1 MNSNFQEVLST
12 FLEEKYD
19 ELINFRRTM
28 HKNPE
33 LSSEEYNTSE
43 KIYSVLQEAG
53 MNPEYIEER
62 GIGVTA
68 LVEGGHKGK
77 TVAYRAD
84 IDALPIEEETG
95 LDFKS
100 KTLGRMHACGHDIH
114 TTTLLGTALALNKF
128 KEQLHGN
135 VRIIFQ
141 SGEETFYGAKK
152 VIESGI
158 LNEPKVEKILMY
170 HTWPDLPAGTIG
182 LKKNEMMASS
192 TSFNFKITGKG
203 AHAAHPQKG
212 NDPVVIAANLVSN
225 MQSIISRR
233 VGAQESAVVTIG
245 KLEAGKVS
253 NVIPETAYGE
263 GTIRTLDSTLD
274 KFIQERLTNL
284 FEYGAKSFGA
294 EGEVNFAQATYP
306 VVNDP
311 DIIDIVEKSAEK
323 SIGLDNIYWL
333 KQASMGSEDFSLY
346 LQEMPGALI
355 RLGTNNDDERSKRA
369 LHSND
374 IHFDENAI
382 STGIKVMTN
391 ALIDLLEKN

>member
-1 MNSNFQEVLST
+1 MSNQFQET
-12 FLEEKYD
+12 LEEFIVEKQK

-28 HKNPE
+28 HENPE

-43 KIYSVLQEAG
+43 KIYSVLEEAG
-53 MNPEYIEER
+53 VEPEYIEKR

-68 LVEGGHKGK
+68 LIKGAKSGK
-77 TVAYRAD
+77 TIAYRAD

-100 KTLGRMHACGHDIH
+100 NVPGKMHACGHDIH
-114 TTTLLGTALALNKF
+114 TTTLLGTALALNEF
-128 KEQLHGN
+128 KDHLNGS
-135 VRIIFQ
+135 VRVIFQ
-141 SGEETFYGAKK
+141 SGEETFYGAHK

-158 LNEPKVEKILMY
+158 LDEPKVEQIVMF

-192 TSFNFKITGKG
+192 TSFDFKIKGKG

-253 NVIPETAYGE
+253 NVIPEVAYGE
-263 GTIRTLDSTLD
+263 GTIRTLDAELD
-274 KFIQERLTNL
+274 KFIQERLSEL

-294 EGEVNFAQATYP
+294 EGKINFSQKTYP
-306 VVNDP
+306 VTNDP
-311 DIIDIVEKSAEK
+311 AIIDVVEESAGK
-323 SIGLDNIYWL
+323 SIGSGNTHWL

-346 LQEMPGALI
+346 LQKIPGALI
-355 RLGTNNDDERSKRA
+355 RLGTHNNDERSKRA

-374 IHFDENAI
+374 IHFDESAI
-382 STGIKVMTN
+382 STGIKVMTT
-391 ALIDLLEKN
+391 ALVDLLENN

>member
-1 MNSNFQEVLST
+1 MKSNFQEVLNT
-12 FLEEKYD
+12 FLEERHD

-53 MNPEYIEER
+53 MNPEYIEDR

-68 LVEGGHKGK
+68 LIEGIHEGE

-100 KTLGRMHACGHDIH
+100 NTPGRMHACGHDIH

-128 KEQLHGN
+128 KDQLHGN

-158 LNEPKVEKILMY
+158 LNNPKVDKILMY
-170 HTWPDLPAGTIG
+170 HTWPDLPAGTVG

-263 GTIRTLDSTLD
+263 GTIRTLDSNLD
-274 KFIQERLTNL
+274 KFIQERLTDL
-284 FEYGAKSFGA
+284 FKYGAKSFGA
-294 EGEVNFAQATYP
+294 EGEVDFSQATFP
-306 VVNDP
+306 VVNNP

-323 SIGLDNIYWL
+323 SIGLDNIHWL

-346 LQEMPGALI
+346 LQEIPGALI

-369 LHSND
+369 LHSHD
-374 IHFDENAI
+374 IHFDESAI
-382 STGIKVMTN
+382 PTGIKVMTN
-391 ALIDLLEKN
+391 VLIDLLESN